1 MRVLFFS
8 DLHGDQ
14 VAISRIADQLPEM
27 DVAFGLGDFGS
38 FGQGLQESIEKLD
51 VGIDVYLLPGN
62 HDDAN
67 ELKWICKDYSRF
79 HYFHG
84 EHISLGSNNF
94 AGLGGGVPG
103 LPFAVTEEKVKQIL
117 NRFIKIKNLILCTHT
132 PPYGT
137 RVDVTWSG
145 AHIGYHSL
153 RDFVIGVQPIAVY
166 SGHVHEV
173 EGTTDYLGET
183 KLVAIG
189 RQGRVFELK

>member
-1 MRVLFFS
+1 MRILFFS

-14 VAISRIADQLPEM
+14 VAISRIADQLPDM
-27 DVAFGLGDFGS
+27 DIAFGLGDFAS
-38 FGQGLQESIEKLD
+38 FGRGLQETIEELD

-67 ELKWICKDYSRF
+67 GLKWICKDHSSF

-84 EHISLGSNNF
+84 EHLSLESFNF
-94 AGLGGGVPG
+94 AGLGGGMPG
-103 LPFAVTEEKVKQIL
+103 LPFLVTEEKARQIL
-117 NRFIKIKNLILCTHT
+117 NQFININNLTLCTHT

-137 RVDVTWSG
+137 RVDMTWSG

-153 RDFVIGVQPIAVY
+153 RDFVIEVQPLAVY

-173 EGTTDYLGET
+173 EGITDYLGDT
-183 KLVAIG
+183 KLEVIG